1 MECNAQCNGM
11 QCTKEWNA
19 KHDGMQCNAQWNGLK
34 YTMAW
39 NATHD
44 GMHGGQMEADD

>member
-1 MECNAQCNGM
+1 MEWNTTNEEM
-11 QCTKEWNA
+11 QCI
-19 KHDGMQCNAQWNGLK
+19 AQWNGLK